1 MNKKFFTG
9 SKVSSEN
16 ALFQNHVSNY
26 SNYLYDQNFIWLKKE
41 PSTLELDDINTKFMS
56 KWLNDSPLFKF
67 EFKPSAK
74 FIATLESKGFFTEQM
89 LIFTIPS
96 SKLVFQESQNF
107 EISKVTT
114 NTLDKFL
121 EVKFNQ
127 DIIYGEEFANIN
139 KNFLLSLFKEGILD
153 IFIATLNQKVIG
165 FVNVIKHNSNIEIYD
180 IYTLPK
186 FRNRYV
192 ATALQQYV
200 GKFYNDTTI
209 VVIADY
215 ADTPKEMYAKLG
227 YEISGSF
234 YQAQKY
240 DK

>member
-1 MNKKFFTG
+1 
-9 SKVSSEN
+9 
-16 ALFQNHVSNY
+16 
-26 SNYLYDQNFIWLKKE
+26 
-41 PSTLELDDINTKFMS
+41 
-56 KWLNDSPLFKF
+56 
-67 EFKPSAK
+67 
-74 FIATLESKGFFTEQM
+74 
-89 LIFTIPS
+89 
-96 SKLVFQESQNF
+96 
-107 EISKVTT
+107 
-114 NTLDKFL
+114 
-121 EVKFNQ
+121 
-127 DIIYGEEFANIN
+127 
-139 KNFLLSLFKEGILD
+139 
-153 IFIATLNQKVIG
+153 IG
-165 FVNVIKHNSNIEIYD
+165 FVNVIKHISNIEIYD

-192 ATALQQYV
+192 AAALQQYV

>member
-67 EFKPSAK
+67 DFKPSAK
-74 FIATLESKGFFTEQM
+74 FIAALESKGFFTEQM

-139 KNFLLSLFKEGILD
+139 KNFLLSLFVPVHIIQDKRRKALKSH
-153 IFIATLNQKVIG
+153 LL
-165 FVNVIKHNSNIEIYD
+165 FV
-180 IYTLPK
+180 T
-186 FRNRYV
+186 
-192 ATALQQYV
+192 
-200 GKFYNDTTI
+200 
-209 VVIADY
+209 
-215 ADTPKEMYAKLG
+215 
-227 YEISGSF
+227 
-234 YQAQKY
+234 
-240 DK
+240 